1 MELQDFAQNLQQDVY
16 QDADLEGE
24 ESLRHEA
31 FTRRMIEELTE
42 AGEVDDGITCY
53 HKGRGLEVSGYSFSE
68 DGESLDLFVTLYT
81 DSVPPSRIGKADV
94 ESAYR
99 RAGTFLSKSLSDYC
113 LTLEEASPVFDMALR
128 IRDGRKEIGRVRIFL
143 LTDAVST
150 FDPSTAGEIDG
161 YPVTYHLW
169 DIERLFRYVSSGLRH
184 EPIEIDFIREFG
196 EALPC
201 LVAPDLDPEYD
212 SYLAIIPGEVLYAIY
227 SRFGAR
233 LLELN
238 VRSFLQ
244 ARGKVNR
251 GIRRTI
257 LEEPDRFLA
266 YNNGITATASSA
278 DIVPMA
284 QGGVG
289 IGSVKDFQIVNGG
302 QTTASIYQAVRTD
315 RADIKAVYVQTKLTV
330 IGRDEVKRLVP
341 LISRYANSQNKI
353 NEADF
358 SANDPFHV
366 RLEELSRTVWAPA
379 IDGTQK
385 QTRWFYERA
394 RGQYQDAVGREGT
407 PARKKQFKVVHPPA
421 QKFTKT
427 DLAKFENTWAQLPH
441 LVSQGAEK
449 NFREYT
455 IRKADAQKVEPDQ
468 QYFERLVAKA
478 ILFRRAEKIVAAL
491 RLGGYRANIV
501 TYSLAYIAN
510 RTAAR
515 VDLDRIWRSQEISD
529 SLRKTIEVVA
539 LEVHSVITNPPGG
552 KNVTEWCKR
561 LDCWESVRN
570 LIVDLPSDLSL
581 DLLGHAV
588 APTSPEPDPLL
599 SEVDR
604 ALVASVANVEADRWF
619 ALSAWAKET
628 SHLEPWQRGLAF
640 SLGRLAGR
648 GKAPSIKQAKQGSK
662 ILEES
667 ARLGFLYNQY

>member
-1 MELQDFAQNLQQDVY
+1 MELEEFALNLQQDVY

-31 FTRRMIEELTE
+31 FTKRMIEELTE
-42 AGEVDDGITCY
+42 AGEIDDGIACY
-53 HKGRGLEVSGYSFSE
+53 HRARGLEVSGYSFSE

-81 DSVPPSRIGKADV
+81 DTVPPSRVGKADI
-94 ESAYR
+94 EGAFR
-99 RAGTFLSKSLSDYC
+99 RLTSFLSRSLEDYC
-113 LTLEEASPVFDMALR
+113 LMLEEASPVFDMALR
-128 IRDGRKEIGRVRIFL
+128 IREGRRQISRLRVFL

-150 FDPSTAGEIDG
+150 FDPPPDGEIDG
-161 YPVTYHLW
+161 YPVTFHLW
-169 DIERLFRYVSSGLRH
+169 DIERLFRCVSSGLRH
-184 EPIEIDFIREFG
+184 ESIEIDFVGEFG
-196 EALPC
+196 EPLPC
-201 LVAPDLDPEYD
+201 LMAPDLDPEFD
-212 SYLAIIPGEVLYAIY
+212 SYLAIIPGKVLYSIY
-227 SRFGAR
+227 ARFGAR

-251 GIRRTI
+251 GIRKTI

-266 YNNGITATASSA
+266 YNNGITATASFAEIVAMA
-278 DIVPMA
+278 D
-284 QGGVG
+284 GGLG

-315 RADIKAVYVQTKLTV
+315 RADIAAVYVQTKLTV
-330 IGRDEVKRLVP
+330 VGRDEVKRLVP

-379 IDGTQK
+379 NDGTQK

-407 PARKKQFKVVHPPA
+407 PARKRQFKLVHPPA

-427 DLAKFENTWAQLPH
+427 DLAKFENTWSQLPH

-455 IRKADAQKVEPDQ
+455 IRKADGQKVEPDQ

-510 RTAAR
+510 RTAAT
-515 VDLDRIWRSQEISD
+515 VDLDRIWRSQGISD
-529 SLRKTIEVVA
+529 SLSDAIEAVA
-539 LEVHSVITNPPGG
+539 LGVHSVITNPPGG

-561 LDCWESVRN
+561 LDCWERVRK
-570 LIVDLPSDLSL
+570 LEITLSAELKSDLLSPGAAPAKPDDEL
-581 DLLGHAV
+581 LSDTDRSLLGSIA
-588 APTSPEPDPLL
+588 A
-599 SEVDR
+599 
-604 ALVASVANVEADRWF
+604 VEADFWF

-628 SHLEPWQRGLAF
+628 SNLEPWQRGLAF

-648 GKAPSIKQAKQGSK
+648 GKEPSVKQAKQGAR
-662 ILEES
+662 ILEEA
-667 ARLGFLYNQY
+667 ARLGFLHVRD